1 MSTCS
6 LVTYCLPD
14 TILSIGNIAVNKADL
29 NLSFIAGKKEEKE
42 GKTDRWKEGRRGK
55 RKGGWERRKR
65 ERKREKKERQE
76 KKKNTTEFQTL
87 EINIHLRT

>member
-1 MSTCS
+1 M
-6 LVTYCLPD
+6 
-14 TILSIGNIAVNKADL
+14 
-29 NLSFIAGKKEEKE
+29 KK
-42 GKTDRWKEGRRGK
+42 
-55 RKGGWERRKR
+55 

>member
-1 MSTCS
+1 M
-6 LVTYCLPD
+6 
-14 TILSIGNIAVNKADL
+14 
-29 NLSFIAGKKEEKE
+29 KEE
-42 GKTDRWKEGRRGK
+42 W
-55 RKGGWERRKR
+55 RKR